1 MNSVMT
7 DNFTPMMK
15 QYNEAKA
22 QVPGKLLFFRMGD
35 FYELFLDDAL
45 TAAPVMGIALTSRD
59 KKNPI
64 PMCGV
69 PYHAVSSYISKLTQK
84 GYSVAIC
91 EQVEDPKKAKGI
103 VKREIIRVIT
113 PSLVYD
119 SSIIEGKQTSYLVA
133 LVFDEGKWSYACL
146 DYTTGEFKANTVNS
160 TDELVKE
167 ISLISPREVIYEKDV
182 HIPEVL
188 KRFLINVS
196 FSSVEPRGLSNI
208 NFNQMIVD
216 TRLEKAEVKA
226 GKFII
231 SYLVDTQFRDSFPH
245 IRYFYKVSSSEYL
258 GIDEFTS
265 KNLDLFNSFLGCM
278 DETVTPMGGRAL
290 RQSIGQP
297 LKEEKAINK
306 RLDAVEILT
315 KNYSTLEKVRLLFS
329 QCSDIDRLSSKVALG
344 QFGPRDFK
352 RLLDSIEV
360 AVNVK
365 GTISDLNLPLKDL
378 EVKELYDFA
387 TELSQKF
394 EDELPATSKDGGIF
408 KQGFDANLD
417 ELINLHSNS
426 RQVLMEMEKNERER
440 TKISSLK
447 IKYNKIFGY
456 YIEIT
461 NANLHLVP
469 ENYQRKQTLVNGER
483 FMTPELRELEI
494 RLLNSEEERVNLEI
508 KLIEDFAVQF
518 KDKFLSSTLDLS
530 SWAAELDVL
539 TNFAW
544 LAIKRKYQRPQI
556 CEGFDLTLHDA
567 RHPVLDQTMGDEF
580 VPNDIALNSSCFFHI
595 ITGPNMAGKS
605 TLMRTTA
612 LLVIMSHMGSFIPA
626 SSAKI
631 PVVDRVFT
639 RVGATDYILQGQSTF
654 MVEMIETS
662 NIIYSATKNS
672 LIILDEI
679 GRGTS
684 TYDGIS
690 IAWSIAEYIHDKI
703 GAKCM
708 FATHYHEL
716 TILEQELSGAKNF
729 SMSVE
734 EEKNGLFFLRKIV
747 QKPASRSYGIQVAS
761 MAGLPDSVIKRAY
774 HIMGRL
780 EEERAKGAD
789 LKDVNQLSLFDK
801 AAQNAPEEKY
811 NIEFIE
817 ELASID
823 LDKMTPLDALNRLY
837 KWKGK
842 VNKVEQ

>member
-146 DYTTGEFKANTVNS
+146 DYTTGEFKANTVGS

-196 FSSVEPRGLSNI
+196 FSSVEPRGLSSI

-231 SYLVDTQFRDSFPH
+231 SYLIDTQFRDSFPH

-306 RLDAVEILT
+306 RLNAVEILT

-365 GTISDLNLPLKDL
+365 GAISDLNLPLKDL
-378 EVKELYDFA
+378 EVQELYDFA

-518 KDKFLSSTLDLS
+518 KEKFLSSTLDLS

-556 CEGFDLTLHDA
+556 CEGFDLTLNDA
-567 RHPVLDQTMGDEF
+567 RHPVLDQTMGNEF
-580 VPNDIALNSSCFFHI
+580 VPNDIALNSACFFHI

-612 LLVIMSHMGSFIPA
+612 LLVIMSHMGSFIPV

-801 AAQNAPEEKY
+801 AIQNAPEEKY